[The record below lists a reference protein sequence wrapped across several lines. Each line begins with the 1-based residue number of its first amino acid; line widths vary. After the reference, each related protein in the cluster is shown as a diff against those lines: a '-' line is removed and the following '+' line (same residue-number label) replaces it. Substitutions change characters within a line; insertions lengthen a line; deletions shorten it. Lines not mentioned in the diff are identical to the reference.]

1 MWPTVYKIF
10 TVRNILEKFW
20 EQDYRCKSSIVDFQE
35 AYDTVWWK
43 EIWSKMHKLG
53 FARKYVK
60 LCKILNNEAYAR
72 FKISKHLSFEF
83 KVNKVGNKEM

>member
-1 MWPTVYKIF
+1 
-10 TVRNILEKFW
+10 
-20 EQDYRCKSSIVDFQE
+20 
-35 AYDTVWWK
+35 
-43 EIWSKMHKLG
+43 MHKLG